1 VQLLLQ
7 QIINGISAGA
17 VYAVVAL
24 GFGLVFS
31 VMRVINLAH
40 PDLFMIGAYS
50 AYLVTSGRLGLG
62 LHDPVSLLAVAIL
75 LAVAVTGA
83 LGLALER
90 VVIRPLRGRSVL
102 IPFIATAGVSIFLQN
117 VVQRLFGADAVG
129 VSPVISFHVFNVL
142 GATFTANQLLVAG
155 TAIVVLVV
163 ISGYVRFTKWGR
175 ATRAVAERP
184 AIAASCGVNV
194 NRVSQL
200 AISLSAMSAG
210 LAGVAI
216 ALLFRSADPTM
227 GVTFGIKSFV
237 CMLVAGNR
245 NVEGIMA
252 VGLALGITEALVA
265 GYVSTNYRDVIS
277 FALMIGILVFRP
289 RGIFGSYS
297 A

>member
-1 VQLLLQ
+1 MELLLQ
-7 QIINGISAGA
+7 QIVNGISGGA
-17 VYAVVAL
+17 AYAVVAL

-40 PDLFMIGAYS
+40 PDLFMIGAYC
-50 AYLVTSGRLGLG
+50 AYLMTSGRFGISIQNVGL
-62 LHDPVSLLAVAIL
+62 LLLLTIL
-75 LAVAVTGA
+75 LAVLVTGG
-83 LGLALER
+83 LGLILER

-117 VVQRLFGADAVG
+117 LVQRIFGPDAVG
-129 VSPVISFHVFNVL
+129 VSSIIPLHVYSVG
-142 GATFTANQLLVAG
+142 GATFTSSQVVVAG
-155 TAIVVLVV
+155 AALLTLGMV
-163 ISGYVRFTKWGR
+163 SFYVRRTKWGR

-184 AIAASCGVNV
+184 SIAASCGVDV

-200 AISLSAMSAG
+200 AMCLSAMTAG
-210 LAGVAI
+210 IAGVTI
-216 ALLFRSADPTM
+216 GMLFRSAAPTM
-227 GVTFGIKSFV
+227 GVTFGVKSFV

-245 NVEGIMA
+245 HVEGIMA

-265 GYVSTNYRDVIS
+265 GYVSTNYRD
-277 FALMIGILVFRP
+277 ALTYSLLIAILVFRP